1 MITLTTVSFIWLIIS
16 IYRIYKQSGSWE
28 KWDPFEGTI
37 VDYMGVL
44 IGGGSSLIFA
54 IWFCIKYLP

>member
-1 MITLTTVSFIWLIIS
+1 MITLATLSTIWLIIS
-16 IYRIYKQSGSWE
+16 IYRIYKKVGSWK